1 MIVSTLLYAVREEWS
16 EQAAQI
22 ERDQRRVIL
31 VVMLMAAVI
40 GPGVFLVDR
49 LAGTVAWRS
58 FLAEALSLCLY
69 AAVAVWYGLRAPGSR
84 QEVAT
89 KLPGA
94 WRVALGVYLIGL
106 AIMGTVDWLTKR
118 GLSSLLVNSSRADD
132 PILFAGVLMLGFI
145 PLFVWVVWRYPTQMR
160 RMRLGLL
167 PGHAARPGLSGS
179 LAVDTETGGS
189 TWRWSKGVG
198 VGLLVGLLIGS
209 HFWLTT
215 RSAGMTLNV
224 KPWPYVAWQLFYELG
239 PQSLPEELFMRGV
252 VFNELYFERGKNF
265 WLAALA
271 ACSLELL
278 SLLVKQDYSADLI
291 IIVGVVFY
299 TVVSSVASAWLFR
312 WSRSIVPGYISNVTF
327 GVASMF
333 R

>member
-1 MIVSTLLYAVREEWS
+1 
-16 EQAAQI
+16 
-22 ERDQRRVIL
+22 
-31 VVMLMAAVI
+31 
-40 GPGVFLVDR
+40 
-49 LAGTVAWRS
+49 
-58 FLAEALSLCLY
+58 
-69 AAVAVWYGLRAPGSR
+69 VWYGLRAPGSR

-167 PGHAARPGLSGS
+167 PGHAARPGLSGG

-215 RSAGMTLNV
+215 RSAGMMLNV
-224 KPWPYVAWQLFYELG
+224 KPWPYVTWQLFYELG